1 MSKDTNCH
9 SVRWCLLATVVISLS
24 AICDGQI
31 LAAERLAFQ
40 RVERQSWLKLE
51 GTLVNATEDVGVIT
65 DVAGQLSSLLRQ
77 LKMSYFPTAVSSGV
91 NVSQQCVD
99 DSVFYIESLLLNRS
113 NWALQS
119 KRLHSIPLLVNKN
132 RTL

>member
-9 SVRWCLLATVVISLS
+9 SVLWCLLATVVISLS

-65 DVAGQLSSLLRQ
+65 DVAGQL
-77 LKMSYFPTAVSSGV
+77 KMSYFPTAVSSGV